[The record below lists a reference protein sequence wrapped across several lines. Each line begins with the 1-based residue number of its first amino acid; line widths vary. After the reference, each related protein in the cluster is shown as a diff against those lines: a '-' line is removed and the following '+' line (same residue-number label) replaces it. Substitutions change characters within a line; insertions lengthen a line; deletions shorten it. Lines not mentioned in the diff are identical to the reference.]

1 MLCSL
6 TNTLQSK
13 NSAQMH
19 LEILATRLGHICPS
33 VVCDMGTSSEGLVL
47 HVTHKLDINPTYV
60 HKLMRSY
67 VMQSMHDLELHMPGY
82 IHVHILTESGSTML
96 HCQHELVV
104 IRSDNHEETSS

>member
-13 NSAQMH
+13 SSAQMR
-19 LEILATRLGHICPS
+19 LELLAIRLGHIFPS
-33 VVCDMGTSSEGLVL
+33 IVCDMATSSEGLVL

-67 VMQSMHDLELHMPGY
+67 VMHRLHDLELHMPGY

-96 HCQHELVV
+96 HCLHELIVT
-104 IRSDNHEETSS
+104 RSDNHEETSS